1 MKRSLLLFVS
11 FSIGSSAA
19 HAEPVWIQVRE
30 SMLRS
35 QPRFYAPALGSVR
48 YGDQLEKI
56 SEDKGWVQVQGKGR
70 TGFLPVSAVSR
81 DHIVLSST
89 DLKKVTADSPEV
101 VLAGKGFSKEVEQ
114 QYKKDDASL
123 RYDRV
128 DDVERNA
135 RVSSVEVRQFI
146 KDGGLKD

>member
-1 MKRSLLLFVS
+1 
-11 FSIGSSAA
+11 
-19 HAEPVWIQVRE
+19 
-30 SMLRS
+30 
-35 QPRFYAPALGSVR
+35 
-48 YGDQLEKI
+48 
-56 SEDKGWVQVQGKGR
+56 
-70 TGFLPVSAVSR
+70 
-81 DHIVLSST
+81 
-89 DLKKVTADSPEV
+89 VTADSPEV

-135 RVSSVEVRQFI
+135 RVSAVEVRQFV